1 MMRKLRGSRS
11 MRESLAIARHE
22 IAAFFVSLS
31 SVLLLGIFVA
41 AVVFHF
47 FWIESFFARN
57 IADVRPMFE
66 WIAVLMILLAA
77 ALTMRS
83 WSEERRSGTIELL
96 LTSPVPAWQ
105 LVMGKYIAVMG
116 IMLVVLLLTMPIP
129 VMVALTGDL
138 DSGPVASGYAG
149 LLLLASAYTSIGLFV
164 SSKTDNPI
172 VSLIGSVTICGLL
185 HLLGSDSFTGY
196 FGYRTA
202 EWLGY
207 FSSSVHLES
216 MLRGVIDPRDLV
228 FFVVVTLLFLSLNRL
243 SLDALRP
250 AGEPSSV
257 HAGTQMLTLI
267 LVVILLLLNLVV
279 ARSSL
284 PRLDLTG
291 NHRYTLSE
299 TTRST
304 LASLDQP
311 LLLRGYFTE
320 RTHPMLNALVP
331 RMQDLLEEYRIAG
344 EGRVRVEIVDPQ
356 KSPELEQEAAEKYGI
371 EPTAFQT
378 ADRYQAS
385 LVSSYFDLLV
395 QYGDQFQTLN
405 YADLIEIK
413 TLGETDLEVRLRN
426 PEYDLT
432 AAIRKV
438 LFAQRTHE
446 NLFESIPGKIRF
458 RAFISDDSV
467 LPEKLV
473 GLKQDLETLLETFQ
487 ANAAGKLE
495 IVIED
500 PQQGDGAMVDEIR
513 DKYGFRPMVVALDKP
528 GEFFFYMLMEN
539 DQRVVP
545 LPLPDSLDM
554 RGLQSALSTGL
565 RNFAPGVLRKVALV
579 LPPDP
584 ISIAGF
590 RQKGYATWYQL
601 EKRLRD
607 SVMVEKTNLASGR
620 APQDA
625 DLLLVV
631 APEALGEVQLFAID
645 QFLMQGGAVVVAAS
659 PWHVRLSSDAISAEK
674 QPSGIETWLSHH
686 GISIDDTLVMDTQLG
701 YFPIPVQRQ
710 LGSKTVEEI
719 RQLAYPYFLDVREES
734 LDSTTG
740 IFAGIDQ
747 LTMNWVSPLMVDN
760 AAIEVTRL
768 ISSSD
773 QSWLDATGGIQPD
786 FEKWPD
792 RGFDTGEGRERKSR
806 TLAIL
811 TRGAFSSWFAGKPL
825 PSGIA
830 QADTGD
836 NGTPVEVIE
845 QSPGGTRLAVIG
857 SGIFLADSVID
868 LQTQAMGTRYLNSL
882 QFIQN
887 LVDRVFE
894 EPGLLSLRGRGD
906 YAHMLDPLTREQQ
919 QVREMV
925 AVGAMFAGVILLFFL
940 ARLQES
946 RRTGYLQRQL
956 QLND

>member
-1 MMRKLRGSRS
+1 

-22 IAAFFVSLS
+22 IAAFFLSLS
-31 SVLLLGIFVA
+31 SVLLLAIFVI
-41 AVVFHF
+41 AVAFHF

-57 IADVRPMFE
+57 IADVRPMLE
-66 WIAVLMILLAA
+66 WLALLMILLAA
-77 ALTMRS
+77 SLTMRS
-83 WSEERRSGTIELL
+83 WSEERRSGTVELL
-96 LTSPVPAWQ
+96 LTSPVPTWR
-105 LVMGKYIAVMG
+105 LVTGKYIAVMG
-116 IMLVVLLLTMPIP
+116 IMLVVLLLTLPIP
-129 VMVALTGDL
+129 VMVAFTGNL
-138 DSGPVASGYAG
+138 DPGPVASGYAG

-172 VSLIGSVTICGLL
+172 VSLIGSVAIGGLL

-207 FSSSVHLES
+207 FSSSSHLES
-216 MLRGVIDPRDLV
+216 MLRGVIDPGDLL
-228 FFVVVTLLFLSLNRL
+228 FFVLVTLLFLSLNRL

-250 AGEPSSV
+250 AGEPSAV
-257 HAGTQMLTLI
+257 HAGRQMLTLI
-267 LVVILLLLNLVV
+267 LVVVLLLLNLVV
-279 ARSSL
+279 SRSTL

-299 TTRST
+299 TTRLT
-304 LASLDQP
+304 LASLEQP

-331 RMQDLLEEYRIAG
+331 RMQDLLDEYRIAG
-344 EGRVRVEIVDPQ
+344 EGRVLVELVDPQ

-405 YADLIEIK
+405 YTDLIEIK

-446 NLFESIPGKIRF
+446 NLFDSIPGKIRF

-473 GLKQDLETLLETFQ
+473 ALKKDLQTLLATLEENADGKFETL
-487 ANAAGKLE
+487 
-495 IVIED
+495 IED
-500 PQQGDGAMVDEIR
+500 PQQGDGAMVGEIR
-513 DKYGFRPMVVALDKP
+513 EKYGFRPMVVALDKAE
-528 GEFFFYMLMEN
+528 EFFFYMLMEN

-545 LPLPDSLDM
+545 VPLPDSLDM
-554 RGLQSALSTGL
+554 RGLQSALTTGL
-565 RNFAPGVLRKVALV
+565 RNFAPGVLRKVALF
-579 LPPDP
+579 LPPEP
-584 ISIAGF
+584 VSIAGF

-625 DLLLVV
+625 DLLLIV

-645 QFLMQGGAVVVAAS
+645 QFLMQGGAVIVAAS
-659 PWHVRLSSDAISAEK
+659 PWHVRLSSDAISAK
-674 QPSGIETWLSHH
+674 NQPSGIESWLSHH
-686 GISIDDTLVMDTQLG
+686 GITIGDTLVMDTQLG

-719 RQLAYPYFLDVREES
+719 RQLAYPYFIDVREEN
-734 LDSTTG
+734 LDTTTG

-747 LTMNWVSPLMVDN
+747 LTMNWTSPLKVDN
-760 AAIEVTRL
+760 AALDVTSL

-773 QSWLDATGGIQPD
+773 QSWLDSAGGIQPD

-792 RGFDTGEGRERKSR
+792 TGFDTGEESERR
-806 TLAIL
+806 AHTLAIL
-811 TRGAFSSWFAGKPL
+811 TKGSFRSGVADKPL
-825 PSGIA
+825 PSGMTNSDA
-830 QADTGD
+830 GSDEK
-836 NGTPVEVIE
+836 PVEVIE
-845 QSPGGTRLAVIG
+845 QSPGDTKLAVIG

-868 LQTQAMGTRYLNSL
+868 LQTQAMGTRYLSSL

-887 LVDRVFE
+887 LVDRLFE
-894 EPGLLSLRGRGD
+894 EPGLLALRGRGD
-906 YAHMLDPLTREQQ
+906 YARMLDPLTRNQQ

-925 AVGAMFAGVILLFFL
+925 AIGAMFAGVLLLFLL
-940 ARLQES
+940 ARLQER
-946 RRTGYLQRQL
+946 RRTGYLQQQL
-956 QLND
+956 KLND

>member
-1 MMRKLRGSRS
+1 MRKIPGRRS
-11 MRESLAIARHE
+11 MRESIAIARHE
-22 IAAFFVSLS
+22 IAAFFISLS
-31 SVLLLGIFVA
+31 SLLLLAIFVA

-66 WIAVLMILLAA
+66 WLALLMILLAA
-77 ALTMRS
+77 SLTMRS

-96 LTSPVPAWQ
+96 LTSPVSTWR
-105 LVMGKYIAVMG
+105 LVTGKYIAVMG
-116 IMLVVLLLTMPIP
+116 IMLVALLLTIPIP
-129 VMVALTGDL
+129 VMVAFTGDL
-138 DSGPVASGYAG
+138 DPGPVASGYAG
-149 LLLLASAYTSIGLFV
+149 LLLLASAYISIGLFV

-172 VSLIGSVTICGLL
+172 VSLTGSVTLCGLL

-207 FSSSVHLES
+207 FSSSMHLES
-216 MLRGVIDPRDLV
+216 LLRGVIDPGDLL

-250 AGEPSSV
+250 AGEPSAV
-257 HAGTQMLTLI
+257 HAGRRMLTLI
-267 LVVILLLLNLVV
+267 LVIILLLLNL
-279 ARSSL
+279 AASRISL

-291 NHRYTLSE
+291 NSRYTLSE

-304 LASLDQP
+304 LESLDQP

-344 EGRVRVEIVDPQ
+344 EGRVRVEIVDPH

-405 YADLIEIK
+405 YADLIEVK

-446 NLFESIPGKIRF
+446 NLFDSIPGKIRF

-473 GLKQDLETLLETFQ
+473 TLKQDLGTLLETLRE
-487 ANAAGKLE
+487 NAAGKLE

-500 PQQGDGAMVDEIR
+500 PQQDDGSMVGEIR
-513 DKYGFRPMVVALDKP
+513 DKYGFRPMVVALDKAE
-528 GEFFFYMLMEN
+528 EFFFYMLIEN

-545 LPLPDSLDM
+545 VPLPDSLDM
-554 RGLQSALSTGL
+554 RGLQSAISTGL
-565 RNFAPGVLRKVALV
+565 RNFAPGVLRKIALV

-584 ISIAGF
+584 IMIAGF

-620 APQDA
+620 VPRDA
-625 DLLLVV
+625 DLLVVV
-631 APEALGEVQLFAID
+631 APESLGEVQLFAID
-645 QFLMQGGAVVVAAS
+645 QFLMQGGTVIVAAS
-659 PWHVRLSSDAISAEK
+659 PWQVRLSSDAISAEK
-674 QPSGIETWLSHH
+674 QPSGIESWLLHH
-686 GISIDDTLVMDTQLG
+686 GISIGDTLVMDTQLG
-701 YFPIPVQRQ
+701 YFPIPVRRQ

-719 RQLAYPYFLDVREES
+719 RQLAYPYFIDVREEN
-734 LDSTTG
+734 LDTTTG
-740 IFAGIDQ
+740 IFAGINQ
-747 LTMNWVSPLMVDN
+747 LTMNWASPLMVDN
-760 AAIEVTRL
+760 ASLEVTRL
-768 ISSSD
+768 VSSSD

-786 FEKWPD
+786 FEKWPET
-792 RGFDTGEGRERKSR
+792 GFDAGEGQERKAR
-806 TLAIL
+806 ALAIL
-811 TRGAFSSWFAGKPL
+811 TRGTFSSWFAGKPL
-825 PSGIA
+825 PTGMT
-830 QADTGD
+830 QAGTGD
-836 NGTPVEVIE
+836 SGAPVEVIE
-845 QSPGGTRLAVIG
+845 QSPRGTRLAVIG

-868 LQTQAMGTRYLNSL
+868 LQTQAMGTRYLGSL

-894 EPGLLSLRGRGD
+894 EPGLLALRGRGD
-906 YAHMLDPLTREQQ
+906 YARMLHPLTRKEQQ
-919 QVREMV
+919 IREIV
-925 AVGAMFAGVILLFFL
+925 ATGTMFASVILLFFL
-940 ARLQES
+940 VRLQGR
-946 RRTGYLQRQL
+946 RRTRYLQHQL
-956 QLND
+956 EMND

>member
-1 MMRKLRGSRS
+1 

-22 IAAFFVSLS
+22 IAAFFRSLS

-66 WIAVLMILLAA
+66 WLAVLMILLAA
-77 ALTMRS
+77 SLTMRS

-96 LTSPVPAWQ
+96 LTSPVPTWR

-116 IMLVVLLLTMPIP
+116 MMLVAMLLTVPIP
-129 VMVALTGDL
+129 VMVAFTGNL
-138 DSGPVASGYAG
+138 DPGPVASGYAG
-149 LLLLASAYTSIGLFV
+149 LMLLASAYVSIGLFV

-172 VSLIGSVTICGLL
+172 VSLIGSVTVGGLL
-185 HLLGSDSFTGY
+185 HLLGSESFTGY

-216 MLRGVIDPRDLV
+216 MLRGVIDPGDL
-228 FFVVVTLLFLSLNRL
+228 FFFGVVTLLFLSLNRL

-250 AGEPSSV
+250 AGEPSAV
-257 HAGTQMLTLI
+257 HAGSQLLTLI
-267 LVVILLLLNLVV
+267 LVVILLLLNLVFS
-279 ARSSL
+279 RSSL

-304 LASLDQP
+304 LASLEQP

-356 KSPELEQEAAEKYGI
+356 LSPELEQEAAERYGI

-446 NLFESIPGKIRF
+446 NLFDSIPGRIRF

-473 GLKQDLETLLETFQ
+473 TLKKDLETQLETLRE
-487 ANAAGKLE
+487 NAAGKFE
-495 IVIED
+495 ILIED

-513 DKYGFRPMVVALDKP
+513 DKYGFRPMVVALDRD
-528 GEFFFYMLMEN
+528 EQFFFYMLMEN

-545 LPLPDSLDM
+545 VPLPDSLDM
-554 RGLQSALSTGL
+554 RGLQSALTTGL
-565 RNFAPGVLRKVALV
+565 RNFAPGVLRKVALL
-579 LPPDP
+579 LPPEP
-584 ISIAGF
+584 VSIAGF

-625 DLLLVV
+625 DLLVVV
-631 APEALGEVQLFAID
+631 APESLGEMQLFAID
-645 QFLMQGGAVVVAAS
+645 QFLMQGGAVIVAAS

-674 QPSGIETWLSHH
+674 QPSGIESWLAHH
-686 GISIDDTLVMDTQLG
+686 GIEIGDTLVMDTQLG

-710 LGSKTVEEI
+710 LGSKKVEEI
-719 RQLAYPYFLDVREES
+719 RQLAYPYFIDVREET
-734 LDSTTG
+734 LDTTTG

-747 LTMNWVSPLMVDN
+747 LTMNWTSPLTVDN
-760 AAIEVTRL
+760 AALEVTGL
-768 ISSSD
+768 ISSSN
-773 QSWLDATGGIQPD
+773 QSWLDSTGGIQPD
-786 FEKWPD
+786 FGKWPGS
-792 RGFDTGEGRERKSR
+792 GFDNGEGRERKAH

-811 TRGAFSSWFAGKPL
+811 TKGSFSSWFADKPA
-825 PSGIA
+825 PAGMMQKESGE
-830 QADTGD
+830 
-836 NGTPVEVIE
+836 NGAPVEVIE
-845 QSPGGTRLAVIG
+845 QSPGGTKLAVIG

-868 LQTQAMGTRYLNSL
+868 LQTQALGSRYLNSL

-887 LVDRVFE
+887 LVDRLFE
-894 EPGLLSLRGRGD
+894 EPGLLALRGRGD
-906 YAHMLDPLTREQQ
+906 YARTLDPLTRDQQ
-919 QVREMV
+919 QAREMI
-925 AVGAMFAGVILLFFL
+925 AIAAMFAGVLLLFFL
-940 ARLQES
+940 ARLQER
-946 RRTGYLQRQL
+946 RRTRYLRRQL
-956 QLND
+956 ELND

>member
-1 MMRKLRGSRS
+1 

-22 IAAFFVSLS
+22 IAAFFLSLS
-31 SVLLLGIFVA
+31 SVLLLAIFVA

-66 WIAVLMILLAA
+66 WLALLMILLAA
-77 ALTMRS
+77 SLTMRS

-96 LTSPVPAWQ
+96 LTSPVPTWR
-105 LVMGKYIAVMG
+105 LVIGKYIAVMA
-116 IMLVVLLLTMPIP
+116 IMLVALLLTMPIP
-129 VMVALTGDL
+129 VMVAFTGDL
-138 DSGPVASGYAG
+138 DPGPVASGYAG
-149 LLLLASAYTSIGLFV
+149 LFLLASAYTSIGLFV

-172 VSLIGSVTICGLL
+172 VSLIGSVTLCGLL
-185 HLLGSDSFTGY
+185 HLFGSDTFTGY

-216 MLRGVIDPRDLV
+216 MMRGVIDPADLL

-250 AGEPSSV
+250 AGEPSVV
-257 HAGTQMLTLI
+257 HGGRQLLTFI
-267 LVVILLLLNLVV
+267 LVIILLLLNLIVSRV
-279 ARSSL
+279 SL
-284 PRLDLTG
+284 PRMDLTG
-291 NHRYTLSE
+291 NSRYTLSE

-304 LASLDQP
+304 LASLDEP

-356 KSPELEQEAAEKYGI
+356 KSPELEQEAVEKYGI

-413 TLGETDLEVRLRN
+413 TLGETDLEIRLRN

-446 NLFESIPGKIRF
+446 NLFDSIPGKIRF

-473 GLKQDLETLLETFQ
+473 ALKQDLDTLLEALQ
-487 ANAAGKLE
+487 ENAAGKLE
-495 IVIED
+495 IVIEN

-513 DKYGFRPMVVALDKP
+513 EKYGFRPMVVSLDKS
-528 GEFFFYMLMEN
+528 EQFFFYMLMEN

-545 LPLPDSLDM
+545 VPLPDSLDV
-554 RGLQSALSTGL
+554 RGLQAVLSSGL
-565 RNFAPGVLRKVALV
+565 RNFAPGVLRKVALF
-579 LPPDP
+579 LPPEP
-584 ISIAGF
+584 LSIAGF

-601 EKRLRD
+601 EKRLRE
-607 SVMVEKTNLASGR
+607 SVMVEKTSLSSGR
-620 APQDA
+620 VPQDA
-625 DLLLVV
+625 DLLIVV
-631 APEALGEVQLFAID
+631 APEKLREVQLFAMD
-645 QFLMQGGAVVVAAS
+645 QFLMQGGTVIVAAS
-659 PWHVRLSSDAISAEK
+659 PWNVRLSSDAISAQK
-674 QPSGIETWLSHH
+674 QPSGIESWLSHH
-686 GISIDDTLVMDTQLG
+686 GITIGDTLVMDTQLG

-719 RQLAYPYFLDVREES
+719 RQLAYPYFIDLREEN
-734 LDSTTG
+734 LDTTTG
-740 IFAGIDQ
+740 IFAGISQ
-747 LTMNWVSPLMVDN
+747 LTMNWASPLTVDN
-760 AAIEVTRL
+760 AALEVTRL
-768 ISSSD
+768 MKSSEE
-773 QSWLDATGGIQPD
+773 SWLDTTGGIQPD
-786 FEKWPD
+786 FERWPD
-792 RGFDTGEGRERKSR
+792 KGFDAGEGRERKAR

-811 TRGAFSSWFAGKPL
+811 TRGSFSSWFAGKPL
-825 PSGIA
+825 PSGKT
-830 QADTGD
+830 QEDGD
-836 NGTPVEVIE
+836 EDGRPVEVIE
-845 QSPGGTRLAVIG
+845 QSPVGTRLAVIG

-868 LQTQAMGTRYLNSL
+868 LQTQAMGTRYLGSL

-887 LVDRVFE
+887 LVDQVFE
-894 EPGLLSLRGRGD
+894 EPGLLALRGRGD
-906 YAHMLDPLTREQQ
+906 YARMLDPLARKDQQFREI
-919 QVREMV
+919 V
-925 AVGAMFAGVILLFFL
+925 AAGTMFTGVILLFFL
-940 ARLQES
+940 ARLQGR
-946 RRTGYLQRQL
+946 RRTRYLQRQL
-956 QLND
+956 EMND